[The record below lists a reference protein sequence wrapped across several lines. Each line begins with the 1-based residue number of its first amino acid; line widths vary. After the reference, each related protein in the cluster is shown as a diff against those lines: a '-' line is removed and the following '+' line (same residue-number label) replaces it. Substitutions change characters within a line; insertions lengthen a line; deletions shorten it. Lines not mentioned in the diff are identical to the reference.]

1 MLICPKRRSYSE
13 VTMAGINN
21 EGSLT
26 LNGWQAVFFSG
37 YKKALPAGRAIFS
50 LGSLY
55 DFKSN

>member
-1 MLICPKRRSYSE
+1 
-13 VTMAGINN
+13 MAGINN